1 MLGTLN
7 VYLSQGTS
15 GFVLPCSIG
24 GFPHGAENTALDCC
38 VLSLWLV
45 FLKHLFKY
53 WTQTL
58 FVVFLSFLHH
68 SKSVCP
74 L

>member
-1 MLGTLN
+1 MVDVN
-7 VYLSQGTS
+7 
-15 GFVLPCSIG
+15 CS
-24 GFPHGAENTALDCC
+24 FGAENTALDCC

-53 WTQTL
+53 WNQTL
-58 FVVFLSFLHH
+58 FVVFMSVLHH